1 MLNYYVSNGLVKA
14 LYRDKNCGT
23 VSTKLGYYK
32 TSEEINWSVKMDGY
46 SMSVTTDKATM
57 SPYVWSWMNT
67 SVPIYFKHGVYV

>member
-1 MLNYYVSNGLVKA
+1 VSNGLVKA

-46 SMSVTTDKATM
+46 SMTVATDKATM
-57 SPYVWSWMNT
+57 TPYVWSWMNT
-67 SVPIYFKHGVYV
+67 SIPIYFKHGVYV